1 MKKRVLWIS
10 FTGLL
15 IIILLSPFFIANI
28 FLPQKIRLV
37 EGEEHL
43 FEFNLPIKAN
53 ILNEDVSSLS
63 INNEPVTNEI
73 DIDLA
78 QAFSVK
84 SEHTGSWQVS
94 LKLFGVIPLKT
105 VTVDT
110 MPDRY
115 VIPCGNTIGIRIYTD
130 GVMVLGT
137 GVIDAK
143 DGSSEPAKGVV
154 KAGDLILEANNTVL
168 NNKEELIDKINQSKG
183 TKVKL
188 KINRQGEIIDTE
200 IQPVISMLDNQYKIG
215 VWVRDSTQ
223 GIGTMTYYD
232 IQTKEFGALGHGIQD
247 VDTAQLM
254 SLKQGDIT
262 NSEINSIRKGKKGVP
277 GELVGSI
284 IADEVIGKVTLNTPY
299 GVYGVLNQNLSDV
312 PLEAM
317 SVGLKHEVHE
327 GEATIYSSII
337 DDEIREYDIYIQSIN
352 HYSVDN
358 SKGMIIKITDEKL
371 IQNTGGIVQG
381 MSGSPIIQDGKI
393 IGAVTH
399 VFVNDP
405 TKGYGIFIENM
416 LEQ

>member
-84 SEHTGSWQVS
+84 SEQTGSWQVS

-154 KAGDLILEANNTVL
+154 KAGDLILEANNARL

-200 IQPVISMLDNQYKIG
+200 IQPVISLLDNQYKIG

-232 IQTKEFGALGHGIQD
+232 IQTKQFGALGHGIQD

-262 NSEINSIRKGKKGVP
+262 NSEINSVRKGKKGVP

-284 IADEVIGKVTLNTPY
+284 IADEVLGKVTLNTPY

-352 HYSVDN
+352 HYSADN

-405 TKGYGIFIENM
+405 TKGYAIFIENM